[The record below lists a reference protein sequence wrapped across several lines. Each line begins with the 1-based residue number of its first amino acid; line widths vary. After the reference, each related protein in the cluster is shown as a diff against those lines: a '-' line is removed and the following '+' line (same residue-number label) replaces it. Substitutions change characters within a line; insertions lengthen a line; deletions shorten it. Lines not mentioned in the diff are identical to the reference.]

1 VRSAAHFGRISS
13 DDVARFGREA
23 LETESSGRN
32 RLFLIEMIGAKGG
45 DAGFDLLSDIVK
57 SGGSDLF
64 AEAATTLAVN
74 GDPERAFATISS
86 ALQNPSVSEF
96 DRGSLY
102 QALGV
107 IQTPET
113 KQRLLDI
120 AHDAQRSDFERLQG
134 LKGLWHRPVDEA
146 LASELRG
153 IVDSNAPGAMRAESL
168 RMLTMNSESVPDLD
182 VRSIAASDEDAVV
195 RREAVLLG
203 ALQGG
208 PDSREWLE
216 ERLLNDRSP
225 DVKVAA
231 LGAMV
236 MQAHYAGGGEAALD
250 HLAHARKMTQDPQ
263 VLELISRG
271 ETMAKSYDPRRLDI
285 ELQGQA
291 EAYNTISKYT
301 KGPAQ
306 LEMQR
311 QARYTEMMIQWMRS
325 SSPR

>member
-1 VRSAAHFGRISS
+1 
-13 DDVARFGREA
+13 
-23 LETESSGRN
+23 
-32 RLFLIEMIGAKGG
+32 
-45 DAGFDLLSDIVK
+45 
-57 SGGSDLF
+57 
-64 AEAATTLAVN
+64 
-74 GDPERAFATISS
+74 
-86 ALQNPSVSEF
+86 
-96 DRGSLY
+96 
-102 QALGV
+102 
-107 IQTPET
+107 
-113 KQRLLDI
+113 
-120 AHDAQRSDFERLQG
+120 
-134 LKGLWHRPVDEA
+134 
-146 LASELRG
+146 
-153 IVDSNAPGAMRAESL
+153 
-168 RMLTMNSESVPDLD
+168 
-182 VRSIAASDEDAVV
+182 
-195 RREAVLLG
+195 
-203 ALQGG
+203 
-208 PDSREWLE
+208 
-216 ERLLNDRSP
+216 
-225 DVKVAA
+225 VKVAA